1 MNTPNTVWQSYIR
14 VSNQFVN
21 GDPFGYVD
29 GNHFVIIGPAEN
41 KAYLIDS
48 EDKISSVNQNIS
60 EADSQEIVAQINA
73 AYPSVGFL
81 TYQIKSYSIGDEIN
95 IGGEV

>member
-1 MNTPNTVWQSYIR
+1 MNKPNPVGQSYTR
-14 VSNQFVN
+14 VSNQYDN

-29 GNHFVIIGPAEN
+29 GDHFVIIGPAEN

-48 EDKISSVNQNIS
+48 EEKISSVNQDIS
-60 EADSQEIVAQINA
+60 EASSQEIVAQINTV
-73 AYPSVGFL
+73 YPSVGYL
-81 TYQIKSYSIGDEIN
+81 TYEIKNYSVGDKIN

>member
-1 MNTPNTVWQSYIR
+1 MKNPNTDGPSYIR
-14 VSNQFVN
+14 VSNQYVN

-29 GNHFVIIGPAEN
+29 GDHFVIIGPAEN

-48 EDKISSVNQNIS
+48 EEKISSVNQNIS
-60 EADSQEIVAQINA
+60 EADSQEIVAQINT
-73 AYPSVGFL
+73 AYPTVGFL
-81 TYQIKSYSIGDEIN
+81 TYQIKSYSIGDKIN

>member
-1 MNTPNTVWQSYIR
+1 MNNPNTVGPSYTR
-14 VSNQFVN
+14 VSNQYVN

-29 GNHFVIIGPAEN
+29 GDHFVIIGPAEN

-60 EADSQEIVAQINA
+60 EADSQEIVAQIKA
-73 AYPSVGFL
+73 VYPSIGYL
-81 TYQIKSYSIGDEIN
+81 TYQIKNYSIGDKIN
-95 IGGEV
+95 ISGEV